1 MCCPLVIF
9 TYYFFIILIIQISTG
24 AGNFSK
30 SFGLGGSSF
39 RYEGPWKKVG
49 DVTTRNIMESG
60 TGFFSFYSTTGKD
73 EKIDCGYKF
82 DYTTFEVSKIVVAAA
97 VLEAPS
103 AISTA
108 GKVIEGISS
117 VISSIP
123 VPPIFAGAL
132 S

>member
-1 MCCPLVIF
+1 
-9 TYYFFIILIIQISTG
+9 
-24 AGNFSK
+24 
-30 SFGLGGSSF
+30 
-39 RYEGPWKKVG
+39 
-49 DVTTRNIMESG
+49 MESG

-73 EKIDCGYKF
+73 EKIDGGYKF

-97 VLEAPS
+97 VLSAPS

-117 VISSIP
+117 VISPIP